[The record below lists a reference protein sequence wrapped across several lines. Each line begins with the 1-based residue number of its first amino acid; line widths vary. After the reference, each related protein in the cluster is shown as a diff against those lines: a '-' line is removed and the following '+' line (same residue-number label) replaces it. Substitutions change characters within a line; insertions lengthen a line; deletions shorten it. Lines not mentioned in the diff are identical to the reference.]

1 MTLQRYSII
10 PARAV
15 LDKNLT
21 PLDIRVLGDLGIHTD
36 KHGWCFKNQAKIA
49 EELGVA
55 RQSVSRSCSRLYK
68 GGYVEAKDINEGK
81 GRKKGLRGINLYKV
95 ILDSKEGPESSTKEA
110 LSPEGDN
117 GENGSTLSPEGD
129 NRCHPSETTVVSPGF
144 QLNIPLGTTPE
155 ERSPLTGHPAS
166 QSGQVHG
173 ERGEPGKEGKK
184 GAVGLEGGTPLGENT
199 SGERQNAEA
208 STAEPLAFSEEA
220 STRRTAKPKSK
231 KESKAKTEKTR
242 LPTDWEL
249 PDEWRDAT
257 KAEFGITDLDCA
269 FVAQDFKKWWLGPE
283 AKDPEKKDWRATWW
297 RWVRKEAAR
306 GIRVPAKW
314 SGRAAFSAEQ
324 PSQVSPQHR
333 ADERFDDKA
342 PKIFAAGPVWVSGLL
357 ANSILRKAP
366 GATKDDLMDVLLS
379 GRFGMDTT
387 EGYLDR
393 YCVERLRAVLAIR
406 RTGVSFDELAGGEP
420 VTVGGVKFKDAFV
433 QLSQRFMDRLTERY
447 PRAFGY
453 EAHHAACSAWYQ
465 TKSLATAENLAPG
478 HSCSSKRLLKNTSP
492 PKTSACSSK
501 TAMRK
506 SIERKTLRR
515 SLRRRRGERLLRL
528 RRLPK
533 AKPTN
538 NG

>member
-1 MTLQRYSII
+1 M
-10 PARAV
+10 
-15 LDKNLT
+15 
-21 PLDIRVLGDLGIHTD
+21 
-36 KHGWCFKNQAKIA
+36 
-49 EELGVA
+49 
-55 RQSVSRSCSRLYK
+55 
-68 GGYVEAKDINEGK
+68 
-81 GRKKGLRGINLYKV
+81 
-95 ILDSKEGPESSTKEA
+95 
-110 LSPEGDN
+110 
-117 GENGSTLSPEGD
+117 
-129 NRCHPSETTVVSPGF
+129 
-144 QLNIPLGTTPE
+144 
-155 ERSPLTGHPAS
+155 
-166 QSGQVHG
+166 
-173 ERGEPGKEGKK
+173 
-184 GAVGLEGGTPLGENT
+184 
-199 SGERQNAEA
+199 
-208 STAEPLAFSEEA
+208 
-220 STRRTAKPKSK
+220 
-231 KESKAKTEKTR
+231 
-242 LPTDWEL
+242 PTDWEL

-314 SGRAAFSAEQ
+314 SGRAAFSAEP

-406 RTGVSFDELAGGEP
+406 RTGVSLDELAGGEP

-465 TKSLATAENLAPG
+465 TKSLATAENLGAG
-478 HSCSSKRLLKNTSP
+478 SQLLVEEAFEKYIAAENERLLKQDRNEEEHRAKNLAKVAEEKARREAAAAAEAAKSETYEQRMKRGAEALAACMGKSAL
-492 PKTSACSSK
+492 KTKIATPE
-501 TAMRK
+501 TA
-506 SIERKTLRR
+506 
-515 SLRRRRGERLLRL
+515 
-528 RRLPK
+528 
-533 AKPTN
+533 AA
-538 NG
+538 